1 MSVAVVRVPIL
12 LVVAEVAAPTVAVV
26 IENVY
31 DRCSLFSA
39 ADNSKKGLKN
49 LDLNG
54 DSNPDLC
61 EAGAVLFN

>member
-1 MSVAVVRVPIL
+1 MSIAVRVPIL

-31 DRCSLFSA
+31 DRRSLSSA
-39 ADNSKKGLKN
+39 PDNSDKGLKS

-61 EAGAVLFN
+61 DAGAVLFN